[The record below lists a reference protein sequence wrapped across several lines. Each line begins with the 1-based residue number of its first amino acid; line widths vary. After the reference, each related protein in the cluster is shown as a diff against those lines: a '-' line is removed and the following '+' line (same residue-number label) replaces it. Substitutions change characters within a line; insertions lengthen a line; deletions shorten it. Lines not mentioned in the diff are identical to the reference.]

1 MNKQP
6 KIRKGYRKKR
16 VVRPVEKD
24 LTPGYDS
31 QWEYKLQSGPL
42 SNWDIHTTKV
52 DYTVDHTYHADFV
65 KVIKGKTI
73 LLEAKGRFWDAPEYS
88 KYVWISKSL
97 PKNHELVFLFSDP
110 SAPMPQAKRRKDGTK
125 RSHGEWATSR
135 GFRWYS
141 EQTLP
146 DDWINMKHKEEGI

>member
-1 MNKQP
+1 LNKQP

-16 VVRPVEKD
+16 DVSTVEKD

-31 QWEYKLQSGPL
+31 QWEYKLHSGPL

-146 DDWINMKHKEEGI
+146 DDWINIKHKEEGL

>member
-31 QWEYKLQSGPL
+31 QWEYKLHSGPL
-42 SNWDIHTTKV
+42 SNWEIHTTKV

-88 KYVWISKSL
+88 KYVWISKCL

-125 RSHGEWATSR
+125 RSHGEWATSK

-146 DDWINMKHKEEGI
+146 DDWINIKHKEEGL

>member
-16 VVRPVEKD
+16 VVRPIEKD

-31 QWEYKLQSGPL
+31 QWEYKLHSGPL

-52 DYTVDHTYHADFV
+52 DYTVEHTYHADFV

-88 KYVWISKSL
+88 KYVWISKCL
-97 PKNHELVFLFSDP
+97 PKNHELVFLFSYP
-110 SAPMPQAKRRKDGTK
+110 SAPMPQAKLRKDGTK
-125 RSHGEWATSR
+125 RSHGEWATSK

-146 DDWINMKHKEEGI
+146 DDWINMKHKEAGL